1 MSELSDS
8 ECYKLLSRGLPS
20 SALELL
26 QPSAEVEEERTHW
39 QLGGCST
46 SRRSSTRGS
55 RSSARRTGPSTRPQA
70 SRLSSDFS
78 GDLAG
83 HATAAEALVQ
93 PWPHIDPEPE
103 LLDAALAQ
111 RQWR

>member
-1 MSELSDS
+1 
-8 ECYKLLSRGLPS
+8 
-20 SALELL
+20 
-26 QPSAEVEEERTHW
+26 
-39 QLGGCST
+39 
-46 SRRSSTRGS
+46 
-55 RSSARRTGPSTRPQA
+55 
-70 SRLSSDFS
+70 
-78 GDLAG
+78 LAG

>member
-1 MSELSDS
+1 VLNQQAQLDQRE
-8 ECYKLLSRGLPS
+8 P
-20 SALELL
+20 
-26 QPSAEVEEERTHW
+26 
-39 QLGGCST
+39 QLGQADR
-46 SRRSSTRGS
+46 SRDPT
-55 RSSARRTGPSTRPQA
+55 A
-70 SRLSSDFS
+70 SFATFS